1 MKRLAVVGM
10 MVISLLALHWGSA
23 VAQNADRFADRRA
36 RHQESGNSEDKDSK
50 KDQALFPNAT
60 REDPEIRLSRSE
72 QRTIQKILDLS
83 QGEPEQ
89 QAEAQKMGEELL
101 ANSRTKGYTRAFVS
115 RVMADIRLEQDDV
128 QGSIDYLKA
137 AIDAD
142 ALSNDQHY
150 QTMLVLAQTLINE
163 DRAEEGLAVFD
174 RLVAESKTDNPDY
187 LIIKANALYQLER
200 YPEALELTKQLV
212 AASPEPKASWQR
224 LLVALYAQTEQ
235 PLEAAKVLKTLIAA
249 DPTDKALRTNLA
261 GMYQEAG
268 DNAAA
273 AAVLNDMRS
282 EGLLTTDRDYR
293 ALFSL
298 YANMEG
304 HDADVIAT
312 INEGLQKGIL
322 EPNAQTYTILGQTYY
337 FSDKIPE
344 AIDAYKKATEVAT
357 DGTPTMNL
365 ASIYASEG
373 RYAEA
378 RTTVKAALAKGLP
391 TPGRAWLLLG
401 QIEHNMGNRAAT
413 VAAMKEAA
421 KYPETKASAEDWL
434 KKNKVR

>member
-1 MKRLAVVGM
+1 MKRLLVVGM
-10 MVISLLALHWGSA
+10 MVTSLLALHWEPA
-23 VAQNADRFADRRA
+23 VAQNADRFADRRG
-36 RHQESGNSEDKDSK
+36 RNSDSESRKEKGKAE
-50 KDQALFPNAT
+50 ALFPNAT
-60 REDPEIRLSRSE
+60 REDPTIRLSSRD

-83 QGEPEQ
+83 QGEPED

-101 ANSRTKGYTRAFVS
+101 ASTKTKGYMRAFIS

-174 RLVAESKTDNPDY
+174 RMVAETKTDNPDY

-200 YPEALELTKQLV
+200 YPEALELTKRLV
-212 AASPEPKASWQR
+212 AASPEPKPSWQR
-224 LLVALYAQTEQ
+224 LLVAMYAQTEQ

-268 DNAAA
+268 DNEAA
-273 AAVLNDMRS
+273 AAVLDQMRT

-293 ALFSL
+293 ALYSL

-322 EPNAQTYTILGQTYY
+322 EPNAQAYTILAQTYY

-344 AIDAYKKATEVAT
+344 AIAAYKKAAELAT

-378 RTTVKAALAKGLP
+378 KTTVKEALAKGLP
-391 TPGRAWLLLG
+391 APGRAWVLLG

-413 VAAMKEAA
+413 AAAMKEAA
-421 KYPETKASAEDWL
+421 KYPETKANAEDWL